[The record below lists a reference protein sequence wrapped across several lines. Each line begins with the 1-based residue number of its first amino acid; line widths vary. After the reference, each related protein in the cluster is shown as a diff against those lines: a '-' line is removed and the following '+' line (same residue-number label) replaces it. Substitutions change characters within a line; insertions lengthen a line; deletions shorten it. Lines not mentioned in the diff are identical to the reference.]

1 LVKGFSQQP
10 SLFMADGELELVEKR
25 DSVSPT
31 SAVADRRNDTDIA
44 GAAQQR

>member
-10 SLFMADGELELVEKR
+10 SLFMADGELKLVEKR
-25 DSVSPT
+25 DSYPRQARDGRSIP
-31 SAVADRRNDTDIA
+31 DIA